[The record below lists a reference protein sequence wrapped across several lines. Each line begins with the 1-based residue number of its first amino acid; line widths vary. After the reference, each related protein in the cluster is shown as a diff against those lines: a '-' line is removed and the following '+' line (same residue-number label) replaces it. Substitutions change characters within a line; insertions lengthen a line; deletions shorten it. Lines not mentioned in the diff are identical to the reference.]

1 MNCVRTILV
10 ASDHSEHARHAEAR
24 AAILGAELKA
34 DAVEVMSMYNA
45 KTAQDM
51 TLHVQA
57 DTAGIESAGVALHQ
71 ARAAVP
77 TLLRRDA
84 APAQRYAPRSGSGPA
99 AIVERANEIGADLTV
114 VAARR
119 ESLIAGLVARFRN
132 DELIRLSD
140 RPVLLVNRKP
150 EAAYRKVLVAV
161 DFSAESQQASRVALA
176 LAPGALF
183 TFLHVFR
190 VNEEPMMMA
199 HGVSIDTIHSYRVH
213 AREAAR
219 VRLNSF
225 IDALGPRKQLI
236 YRAIVHGMPGPAIH
250 AHAKEID
257 ADLIVVGK
265 HGKSRLIDLFLGSVT
280 QRLIDYCDHNDYD
293 MLVTTSPCEEEPE
306 MPPAA

>member
-1 MNCVRTILV
+1 MNFVRTILV
-10 ASDHSEHARHAEAR
+10 ASDHSEHARHAESR

-34 DAVEVMSMYNA
+34 DVVEVMSMYNA
-45 KTAQDM
+45 KTTQN
-51 TLHVQA
+51 TTSHVQA
-57 DTAGIESAGVALHQ
+57 DTASIEGADVALHHV
-71 ARAAVP
+71 RAAVP
-77 TLLRRDA
+77 ALFQRDA
-84 APAQRYAPRSGSGPA
+84 ALAQRYAPRSGSGPA

-119 ESLIAGLVARFRN
+119 ESFLAGLVARFRN

-150 EAAYRKVLVAV
+150 ASAYRKVLVAV

-190 VNEEPMMMA
+190 VTEEPMMIA
-199 HGVSIDTIHSYRVH
+199 HGVSTDTIHAYRIH

-219 VRLNSF
+219 VRLNRF

-236 YRAIVHGMPGPAIH
+236 YRAIEHGMPGPAIH
-250 AHAKEID
+250 AHAKEIN

-265 HGKSRLIDLFLGSVT
+265 HGKSRFIDLFLGSVT
-280 QRLIDYCDHNDYD
+280 QRLIDYSDHSDCD
-293 MLVTTSPCEEEPE
+293 MLVTTSSCKEEPD